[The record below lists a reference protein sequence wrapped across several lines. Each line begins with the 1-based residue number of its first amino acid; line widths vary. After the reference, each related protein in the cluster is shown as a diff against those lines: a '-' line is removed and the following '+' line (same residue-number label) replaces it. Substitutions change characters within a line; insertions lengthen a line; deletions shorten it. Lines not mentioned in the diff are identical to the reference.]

1 MTYSLDVSAA
11 EAEGET
17 TAGALTLDPITWK
30 QSGILV
36 LDGSGSMTLPLAEQ
50 DESLGLPVR
59 TKGAAVDAAVKGF
72 FAQMETSRAKSNF
85 AFGIVTF
92 EDKVTHERPPE
103 PITGINHISESFDP
117 TDYCVTGGTAIYEGL
132 EAGYR
137 LSRDWLA
144 AEEGTLP
151 VTSVI
156 AVLTDGECSNPTR
169 TFQLAERIKS
179 EEPRISIA
187 CGMFATKGAG
197 TPGTQLLQAMVTE
210 PRLYAVI
217 YSADQLREWFHA
229 SLTGTGVAAKNTR

>member
-1 MTYSLDVSAA
+1 MQDGFAPSDAPV
-11 EAEGET
+11 
-17 TAGALTLDPITWK
+17 GALTLDPVTWK

-72 FAQMETSRAKSNF
+72 FAQMETSSVKPNF

-92 EDKVTHERPPE
+92 DDKATHERAPE
-103 PITGINHISESFDP
+103 PVDDIDHIAESFDP
-117 TDYCVTGGTAIYEGL
+117 TVHSVTGGTAIFEGL
-132 EAGYR
+132 EAAYQ
-137 LSRDWLA
+137 LSRAWLA
-144 AEEGTLP
+144 TEEGTLP

-169 TFQLAERIKS
+169 TIQLAEQIKA

-187 CGMFATKGAG
+187 CGMFATKGGG
-197 TPGTQLLQAMVTE
+197 TPGAQLLQAMVTE
-210 PRLYAVI
+210 QRLYAVI
-217 YSADQLREWFHA
+217 YSADQLRAWFHA
-229 SLTGTGVAAKNTR
+229 SLTTTGIAAQKAQ